1 MTTPLLSYGELAGP
15 ARSRVN
21 TLMPTALPWARC
33 FWSTG
38 SCGRPEPARP
48 VGLVVA
54 VILVTCAFAGLGS
67 KAFGR
72 WAGIF
77 AAAIAAIS
85 AIWWMPCYPVWAFTY
100 MS

>member
-1 MTTPLLSYGELAGP
+1 MRWQLRS
-15 ARSRVN
+15 ARACV
-21 TLMPTALPWARC
+21 
-33 FWSTG
+33 
-38 SCGRPEPARP
+38 RP
-48 VGLVVA
+48 VDLVVA

-72 WAGIF
+72 WTGIF

-85 AIWWMPCYPVWAFTY
+85 AIWWMPYYPVWAFTY